1 MKQLF
6 CSVKLKAIF
15 LYTDISY
22 YCEKRK
28 AKRFLINIYIERY
41 KILAETFKIKAAS
54 FWRSSKFL
62 PFQMYFIHRGTV
74 EVVSEHDEPIVFD
87 TMGEGR
93 FFGEI
98 SVVFSC
104 PRTASI
110 RYGET
115 ATVTFDLILLFWVT
129 HGQADNFGLKF
140 LIRLLIRL

>member
-1 MKQLF
+1 
-6 CSVKLKAIF
+6 
-15 LYTDISY
+15 
-22 YCEKRK
+22 
-28 AKRFLINIYIERY
+28 
-41 KILAETFKIKAAS
+41 
-54 FWRSSKFL
+54 
-62 PFQMYFIHRGTV
+62 MYFIHRGTV

-110 RYGET
+110 RYGEA

-140 LIRLLIRL
+140 LIKL